1 MAVKN
6 YVTSISVNNTT
17 RNKLIALSNIYEVT
31 QKDLLSSLVDK
42 EIAQLSSKDKS
53 NFAFILKAIE
63 IKDSFRKIIKSE
75 VITMNKKHGNIGVSM
90 DVQNKVKALA
100 RVSDYKFIRSYIED
114 LIDKQVKNLSS
125 GEYEDYRSFLRHI
138 EQQEKQNKDKQKNK

>member
-63 IKDSFRKIIKSE
+63 IKDSFR
-75 VITMNKKHGNIGVSM
+75 NGR
-90 DVQNKVKALA
+90 L
-100 RVSDYKFIRSYIED
+100 
-114 LIDKQVKNLSS
+114 
-125 GEYEDYRSFLRHI
+125 
-138 EQQEKQNKDKQKNK
+138 

>member
-17 RNKLIALSNIYEVT
+17 RNKLVALSNIYEVT

-42 EIAQLSSKDKS
+42 EIAKLSSKDKS

-63 IKDSFRKIIKSE
+63 IKDSFRN
-75 VITMNKKHGNIGVSM
+75 NKKRGNY
-90 DVQNKVKALA
+90 N
-100 RVSDYKFIRSYIED
+100 E
-114 LIDKQVKNLSS
+114 
-125 GEYEDYRSFLRHI
+125 
-138 EQQEKQNKDKQKNK
+138 

>member
-63 IKDSFRKIIKSE
+63 IKDNPFWHNCCGHQTLPSVYDTFL
-75 VITMNKKHGNIGVSM
+75 NAVSSLLLTS
-90 DVQNKVKALA
+90 V
-100 RVSDYKFIRSYIED
+100 
-114 LIDKQVKNLSS
+114 
-125 GEYEDYRSFLRHI
+125 HI
-138 EQQEKQNKDKQKNK
+138 S

>member
-31 QKDLLSSLVDK
+31 QKDLLSLLVDK

-63 IKDSFRKIIKSE
+63 IKDSFRNGK
-75 VITMNKKHGNIGVSM
+75 TN
-90 DVQNKVKALA
+90 
-100 RVSDYKFIRSYIED
+100 
-114 LIDKQVKNLSS
+114 
-125 GEYEDYRSFLRHI
+125 
-138 EQQEKQNKDKQKNK
+138 

>member
-63 IKDSFRKIIKSE
+63 IKDSFRN
-75 VITMNKKHGNIGVSM
+75 NKKRGN
-90 DVQNKVKALA
+90 NN
-100 RVSDYKFIRSYIED
+100 
-114 LIDKQVKNLSS
+114 DK
-125 GEYEDYRSFLRHI
+125 ETR
-138 EQQEKQNKDKQKNK
+138 

>member
-63 IKDSFRKIIKSE
+63 IKDSFKN
-75 VITMNKKHGNIGVSM
+75 NKKRGN
-90 DVQNKVKALA
+90 NN
-100 RVSDYKFIRSYIED
+100 E
-114 LIDKQVKNLSS
+114 
-125 GEYEDYRSFLRHI
+125 
-138 EQQEKQNKDKQKNK
+138 

>member
-6 YVTSISVNNTT
+6 YITSISVNNTT

-63 IKDSFRKIIKSE
+63 IKDSFRN
-75 VITMNKKHGNIGVSM
+75 NKKRGNY
-90 DVQNKVKALA
+90 N
-100 RVSDYKFIRSYIED
+100 E
-114 LIDKQVKNLSS
+114 
-125 GEYEDYRSFLRHI
+125 
-138 EQQEKQNKDKQKNK
+138 

>member
-42 EIAQLSSKDKS
+42 EIAQLSSKAKS

-63 IKDSFRKIIKSE
+63 IKDSFRN
-75 VITMNKKHGNIGVSM
+75 NKKRGNY
-90 DVQNKVKALA
+90 N
-100 RVSDYKFIRSYIED
+100 E
-114 LIDKQVKNLSS
+114 
-125 GEYEDYRSFLRHI
+125 
-138 EQQEKQNKDKQKNK
+138 

>member
-63 IKDSFRKIIKSE
+63 IKDSFRNGK
-75 VITMNKKHGNIGVSM
+75 TN
-90 DVQNKVKALA
+90 
-100 RVSDYKFIRSYIED
+100 
-114 LIDKQVKNLSS
+114 
-125 GEYEDYRSFLRHI
+125 
-138 EQQEKQNKDKQKNK
+138 

>member
-31 QKDLLSSLVDK
+31 QKDLLSLLVDK

-63 IKDSFRKIIKSE
+63 IKDSFRN
-75 VITMNKKHGNIGVSM
+75 NKKRGNY
-90 DVQNKVKALA
+90 N
-100 RVSDYKFIRSYIED
+100 
-114 LIDKQVKNLSS
+114 DK
-125 GEYEDYRSFLRHI
+125 ETR
-138 EQQEKQNKDKQKNK
+138 

>member
-1 MAVKN
+1 MTVKN

-63 IKDSFRKIIKSE
+63 IKDSFRN
-75 VITMNKKHGNIGVSM
+75 NKKRGNY
-90 DVQNKVKALA
+90 N
-100 RVSDYKFIRSYIED
+100 E
-114 LIDKQVKNLSS
+114 
-125 GEYEDYRSFLRHI
+125 
-138 EQQEKQNKDKQKNK
+138 

>member
-1 MAVKN
+1 MTAKN

-17 RNKLIALSNIYEVT
+17 RNKFIALSNIYEVT

-63 IKDSFRKIIKSE
+63 IKDSFKN
-75 VITMNKKHGNIGVSM
+75 NKKRGNY
-90 DVQNKVKALA
+90 N
-100 RVSDYKFIRSYIED
+100 E
-114 LIDKQVKNLSS
+114 
-125 GEYEDYRSFLRHI
+125 
-138 EQQEKQNKDKQKNK
+138 

>member
-63 IKDSFRKIIKSE
+63 IKDSFRN
-75 VITMNKKHGNIGVSM
+75 NKKRGN
-90 DVQNKVKALA
+90 
-100 RVSDYKFIRSYIED
+100 YKE
-114 LIDKQVKNLSS
+114 
-125 GEYEDYRSFLRHI
+125 
-138 EQQEKQNKDKQKNK
+138 

>member
-63 IKDSFRKIIKSE
+63 IKDSFRN
-75 VITMNKKHGNIGVSM
+75 NKKRGNY
-90 DVQNKVKALA
+90 N
-100 RVSDYKFIRSYIED
+100 E
-114 LIDKQVKNLSS
+114 
-125 GEYEDYRSFLRHI
+125 
-138 EQQEKQNKDKQKNK
+138 

>member
-63 IKDSFRKIIKSE
+63 IKDSFKN
-75 VITMNKKHGNIGVSM
+75 NKKRGNY
-90 DVQNKVKALA
+90 N
-100 RVSDYKFIRSYIED
+100 E
-114 LIDKQVKNLSS
+114 
-125 GEYEDYRSFLRHI
+125 
-138 EQQEKQNKDKQKNK
+138 

>member
-63 IKDSFRKIIKSE
+63 IKDSFRN
-75 VITMNKKHGNIGVSM
+75 NKKRGNY
-90 DVQNKVKALA
+90 N
-100 RVSDYKFIRSYIED
+100 
-114 LIDKQVKNLSS
+114 DK
-125 GEYEDYRSFLRHI
+125 ETR
-138 EQQEKQNKDKQKNK
+138 

>member
-63 IKDSFRKIIKSE
+63 IKDSFRN
-75 VITMNKKHGNIGVSM
+75 NKKRG
-90 DVQNKVKALA
+90 
-100 RVSDYKFIRSYIED
+100 DYNE
-114 LIDKQVKNLSS
+114 
-125 GEYEDYRSFLRHI
+125 
-138 EQQEKQNKDKQKNK
+138 

>member
-42 EIAQLSSKDKS
+42 
-53 NFAFILKAIE
+53 
-63 IKDSFRKIIKSE
+63 
-75 VITMNKKHGNIGVSM
+75 
-90 DVQNKVKALA
+90 
-100 RVSDYKFIRSYIED
+100 
-114 LIDKQVKNLSS
+114 
-125 GEYEDYRSFLRHI
+125 
-138 EQQEKQNKDKQKNK
+138 

>member
-63 IKDSFRKIIKSE
+63 IKDNFR
-75 VITMNKKHGNIGVSM
+75 NDKKRGNY
-90 DVQNKVKALA
+90 N
-100 RVSDYKFIRSYIED
+100 
-114 LIDKQVKNLSS
+114 DK
-125 GEYEDYRSFLRHI
+125 ETR
-138 EQQEKQNKDKQKNK
+138 

>member
-63 IKDSFRKIIKSE
+63 IKDSFRN
-75 VITMNKKHGNIGVSM
+75 NKKRGNY
-90 DVQNKVKALA
+90 NE
-100 RVSDYKFIRSYIED
+100 IRSCT
-114 LIDKQVKNLSS
+114 
-125 GEYEDYRSFLRHI
+125 
-138 EQQEKQNKDKQKNK
+138 

>member
-1 MAVKN
+1 MAVKI

-63 IKDSFRKIIKSE
+63 IKDSFRN
-75 VITMNKKHGNIGVSM
+75 NKKRGNY
-90 DVQNKVKALA
+90 N
-100 RVSDYKFIRSYIED
+100 E
-114 LIDKQVKNLSS
+114 
-125 GEYEDYRSFLRHI
+125 
-138 EQQEKQNKDKQKNK
+138 

>member
-1 MAVKN
+1 MTAKN

-63 IKDSFRKIIKSE
+63 IKDSFKNPKCQFKLE
-75 VITMNKKHGNIGVSM
+75 KK
-90 DVQNKVKALA
+90 
-100 RVSDYKFIRSYIED
+100 
-114 LIDKQVKNLSS
+114 
-125 GEYEDYRSFLRHI
+125 
-138 EQQEKQNKDKQKNK
+138 

>member
-1 MAVKN
+1 MTAKN

-63 IKDSFRKIIKSE
+63 IKDSFRN
-75 VITMNKKHGNIGVSM
+75 NKKRGNY
-90 DVQNKVKALA
+90 N
-100 RVSDYKFIRSYIED
+100 E
-114 LIDKQVKNLSS
+114 
-125 GEYEDYRSFLRHI
+125 
-138 EQQEKQNKDKQKNK
+138 

>member
-1 MAVKN
+1 MTAKN
-6 YVTSISVNNTT
+6 YVTSISVNSTT

-63 IKDSFRKIIKSE
+63 IKDSFKN
-75 VITMNKKHGNIGVSM
+75 NKKRGN
-90 DVQNKVKALA
+90 NN
-100 RVSDYKFIRSYIED
+100 E
-114 LIDKQVKNLSS
+114 
-125 GEYEDYRSFLRHI
+125 
-138 EQQEKQNKDKQKNK
+138 

>member
-1 MAVKN
+1 MTAKN

-63 IKDSFRKIIKSE
+63 IKDSFKN
-75 VITMNKKHGNIGVSM
+75 NKKRGN
-90 DVQNKVKALA
+90 NN
-100 RVSDYKFIRSYIED
+100 E
-114 LIDKQVKNLSS
+114 
-125 GEYEDYRSFLRHI
+125 
-138 EQQEKQNKDKQKNK
+138 

>member
-63 IKDSFRKIIKSE
+63 IKDSFRNAVCKIK
-75 VITMNKKHGNIGVSM
+75 
-90 DVQNKVKALA
+90 L
-100 RVSDYKFIRSYIED
+100 
-114 LIDKQVKNLSS
+114 
-125 GEYEDYRSFLRHI
+125 
-138 EQQEKQNKDKQKNK
+138 EK